1 MRAWHGPLPQDR
13 SEKSGTRLA
22 RRSDKLPHNRSLGG
36 DGAIRG
42 RRGDLG
48 ASVTRETV
56 YYLAIG
62 ALAIVFA
69 AITYHVYQEHK
80 LPEGV
85 RFHLGPNGLSIERK

>member
-1 MRAWHGPLPQDR
+1 MGRCRRIDRKNPASDSRAAVISCRTTDHW
-13 SEKSGTRLA
+13 
-22 RRSDKLPHNRSLGG
+22 
-36 DGAIRG
+36 G

-48 ASVTRETV
+48 ASVTRENV
-56 YYLAIG
+56 YYLLIG

-85 RFHLGPNGLSIERK
+85 RFHLGPNGLSIEKK